1 MQFGGSNVDRKEE
14 TGCFDTL
21 TEAAAMTCRKVGETG
36 HHCYFDFET
45 DKTSQLAGAVLLVHQ
60 TVLEYTDRSK
70 NR

>member
-1 MQFGGSNVDRKEE
+1 M
-14 TGCFDTL
+14 

-36 HHCYFDFET
+36 HHCCYFDFET
-45 DKTSQLAGAVLLVHQ
+45 DKTSQLAGAVLLVHP